1 MTNLNPNVVEEVLY
15 NFDLLVLSFA
25 AAYIVVETTIYII
38 NQVQERQIDTTR
50 VNEGLPTD
58 VTITQEDFR
67 NNPEL
72 AEIFG
77 VSDTETDFNVNLES
91 QQHLEMMENH
101 SADLCY
107 NDLMDILDALEIILS
122 FFL

>member
-77 VSDTETDFNVNLES
+77 VSNTENDFNVNLES
-91 QQHLEMMENH
+91 QAHLEMLENH
-101 SADLCY
+101 SADLSY

-122 FFL
+122 FFF